1 MIALGGALLLGTLVL
16 LNLFAHARPAA
27 VKASLVWGAGAIGAA
42 GLALLLFTGR
52 GANAL
57 WMLLM
62 FGPALRQAWMGWRAR
77 RRFARPAPSGE
88 ASGVETELLEMR
100 LDLDSG
106 AMSGRVRQGRF
117 AGRELAALSLS
128 ELVALLGEAQAL
140 DAESVPLL
148 EAWLDRA
155 HPDWRE
161 AAAPPGSPPGPP
173 GATLSRAE
181 ALEVLGLAE
190 GADEAA
196 IRAAHRRL
204 MQAAHPDRGGS
215 DWLAARVN
223 QARDV
228 LLD

>member
-16 LNLFAHARPAA
+16 LHLFAYARPAT
-27 VKASLVWGAGAIGAA
+27 VKNSLVWGAGAVGAA
-42 GLALLLFTGR
+42 GVALLLFTGR
-52 GANAL
+52 GAN
-57 WMLLM
+57 
-62 FGPALRQAWMGWRAR
+62 ALRQAWMGWRAR
-77 RRFARPAPSGE
+77 RRSARPAPSGE
-88 ASGVETELLEMR
+88 ASGVEPELLEMR

-106 AMSGRVRQGRF
+106 AMSGRVRGGRF
-117 AGRELAALSLS
+117 VGRELSALSLP
-128 ELVALLGEAQAL
+128 ELVTLLGEAQAL

-161 AAAPPGSPPGPP
+161 AAAPPAPP

-190 GADEAA
+190 GAEEAA

-228 LLD
+228 LLG

>member
-16 LNLFAHARPAA
+16 LHLFAYARPAT
-27 VKASLVWGAGAIGAA
+27 VKNSLVWGAGAVGAA
-42 GLALLLFTGR
+42 GVALLLFTGR

-106 AMSGRVRQGRF
+106 AMSGRVRGGRF
-117 AGRELAALSLS
+117 AGRELSALSLP
-128 ELVALLGEAQAL
+128 ELVTLLGEAQAL

-161 AAAPPGSPPGPP
+161 AAAPPAPP

-228 LLD
+228 LLG